1 MHHEIIETLPQEVKE
16 QYLNEIEQ
24 LKFIKDFR
32 SASAEEWFLFLPS
45 YQEPKSDGAFGK
57 AIVHYDLLGTKEIT
71 INTSIII
78 EDPKLYERNLHVFV
92 YLIGDEVINRIVGFA
107 NTLLT
112 VYAGE
117 NSYKAEYKS

>member
-1 MHHEIIETLPQEVKE
+1 MHNEIIETLPEEVKE
-16 QYLNEIEQ
+16 QYLYEIEQ
-24 LKFIKDFR
+24 LKFTKDFR
-32 SASAEEWFLFLPS
+32 SSTAEEWFLFLPS
-45 YQEPKSDGAFGK
+45 YKEPKSDGAFGK
-57 AIVHYDLLGTKEIT
+57 AIVHYDLMGTKEIT

-78 EDPKLYERNLHVFV
+78 EDPKLFDREHHVLI